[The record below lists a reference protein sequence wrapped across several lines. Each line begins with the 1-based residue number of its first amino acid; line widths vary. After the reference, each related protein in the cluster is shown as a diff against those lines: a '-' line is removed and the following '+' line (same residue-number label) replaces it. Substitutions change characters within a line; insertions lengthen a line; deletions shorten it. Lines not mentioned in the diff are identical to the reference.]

1 MFPEESLYDINQEI
15 DFFSL
20 AFYVTNNSSHFKSY
34 INTLNVAYETNME
47 RAIVNHR
54 HHASYNKNSTG
65 THTDLKFG
73 PTMRTE
79 EEGVGPDLVAMLERV
94 RLLVALILDD
104 NKQPGHQRRQKQQRF
119 AVSRI
124 FDAAHNCEATAA
136 DVLKDL

>member
-1 MFPEESLYDINQEI
+1 MWPTKRIWTEPLLII
-15 DFFSL
+15 DTTR
-20 AFYVTNNSSHFKSY
+20 VTTK
-34 INTLNVAYETNME
+34 TVQ
-47 RAIVNHR
+47 
-54 HHASYNKNSTG
+54 G
-65 THTDLKFG
+65 PTHLKFG

-104 NKQPGHQRRQKQQRF
+104 NKQPGHQRRHKQQRF